1 MIKWFNKWFNALKVK
16 TKMIIG
22 FALIIVM
29 LAGMALFSINQL
41 NKVAV
46 IYKNIIKYPVS
57 IKNAVLMA
65 QTEYRDMRRI
75 TNSMI
80 VYTPRKEIEKIDK
93 LYKDAV
99 SAYESAITAIQEND
113 NLLRTS
119 PLLNI
124 DERRSRL
131 EHIDLLRTYIQRY
144 KDEICDPIMN
154 AARIGDYEKCIQIAD
169 NLESFVDEAR
179 ELAIGMYELASVIEE
194 RTSNNASIIVDRTKM
209 LLIAILVVSVVISII
224 VALLISSLVTAALNA
239 RESALLTVSVM
250 FDSSP
255 YINILFDDAF
265 NVIDCNPEAVTFMG
279 FNHKQE
285 MLDGF
290 VDFVSK
296 NIPPVLSNGQHSQ
309 SLYRRL
315 KTAAEEGKTKFET
328 EMHFGGDIRR
338 LNVDFRK
345 IPYKGSFAIVAYVFD
360 MTEIFH
366 REMQLAYAKEVNELQ
381 LAKLNLVVQAS
392 KIGLWDMEVVQ
403 DDPINPSNTFVWSDE
418 FRHMLGYTDENDF
431 PNLLCSWSDL
441 LHPEDKEATL
451 KAFEKH
457 MLDKTGKTPYD
468 VEYRLLRKTG
478 EYAYYR
484 ASGESIRDKEGNAIR
499 VAGALMDITDTKNM
513 MLVKDR
519 QREEAEAANRA
530 KSTFLST
537 MSHEIRTPMNAIIG
551 MTTIGKSA
559 KDINQKDYALDKIG
573 DASSHLLGVINDVLD
588 MAKIEASKLELASV
602 EYNFEKVLQKTLTI
616 IHFRVDE
623 KRQTLT
629 ADVDSN
635 IPRFLVGDDQR
646 LAQVITNLLSNA
658 VKFTPESGNIHL
670 AASLLNETDGNCE
683 LRIEVA
689 DSGIG
694 ISPDQQERLFN
705 AFEQAESGTS
715 RKYGGTG
722 LGLAISKRIVELM
735 GGRIWVES
743 ELGKGAR
750 FIFTIKALRGNDRVN
765 DSPGV
770 EDVVESRAASD
781 GEFIGKTLLFAEDV
795 EINREILITLL
806 ENTGLVIDCAENGKE
821 AVEKMEA
828 APEKYDIVFMDIQM
842 PIMDGLEATRR
853 IRKLPMCERGKLP
866 IVAMT
871 ANVFKDDI
879 EACLAAGMDDHISKP
894 LDVDKVFEKLRQY
907 KRKSD

>member
-1 MIKWFNKWFNALKVK
+1 MIKWFNNLRVK

-29 LAGMALFSINQL
+29 LASMLLFAITQL
-41 NKVAV
+41 NKVSV

-57 IKNAVLMA
+57 IKSSVLNTQSA
-65 QTEYRDMRRI
+65 YRDMRRI
-75 TNSMI
+75 TSTMI
-80 VYTPRKEIEKIDK
+80 AYAPWKESDRIDR
-93 LYKDAV
+93 LYKAAV
-99 SAYESAITAIQEND
+99 SAYESGMTAIQENS

-119 PLLNI
+119 PLLSE
-124 DERRSRL
+124 DERRARL
-131 EHIDLLRTYIQRY
+131 ERVELLNTYMQRY
-144 KDEICDPIMN
+144 KNEVCEPIMN
-154 AARIGDYEKCIQIAD
+154 AARIGDYNSCIQIAD

-179 ELAIGMYELASVIEE
+179 ELTVEMYELASNIEK
-194 RTSNNASIIVDRTKM
+194 RSSHNASVAADQTKM
-209 LLIAILVVSVVISII
+209 LLIAIFVLSVVIS
-224 VALLISSLVTAALNA
+224 VVLALLISSLVTAALNA
-239 RESALLTVSVM
+239 REAALLTASVM

-279 FNHKQE
+279 FKNRQE
-285 MLDGF
+285 MLEGF

-296 NIPPVLSNGQHSQ
+296 NIPPILSNGQHSL
-309 SLYRRL
+309 SLTRRL
-315 KTAAEEGKTKFET
+315 KDAAEEGMTQFET

-338 LNVDFRK
+338 LSVDFRK
-345 IPYKGSFAIVAYVFD
+345 IPYKGSFALVAYIFD

-366 REMQLAYAKEVNELQ
+366 REMQLAHAKELNELQ

-392 KIGLWDMEVVQ
+392 KIGLWDMEVVR
-403 DDPINPSNTFVWSDE
+403 DDPVNPNNTFIWSDE

-431 PNLLCSWSDL
+431 PNLLCSWSNL
-441 LHPEDKEATL
+441 LHPEDKEVTL
-451 KAFEKH
+451 NAFAKH

-513 MLVKDR
+513 LLVKDR

-551 MTTIGKSA
+551 MTTIGKNA
-559 KDINQKDYALDKIG
+559 KNINQKDYALDKIG

-602 EYNFEKVLQKTLTI
+602 EYNFEKTLQKTLTI

-629 ADVDSN
+629 ANIDSN

-658 VKFTPESGNIHL
+658 VKFTPEGGNIRL
-670 AASLLNETDGNCE
+670 AASLLGEIGGNCE
-683 LRIEVA
+683 VRIEVA

-722 LGLAISKRIVELM
+722 LGLAISKNIVELM

-743 ELGKGAR
+743 ELGKGAK
-750 FIFTIKALRGNDRVN
+750 FIFTIKALRGNDRVDDCLGAE
-765 DSPGV
+765 DSD
-770 EDVVESRAASD
+770 ENCASEE
-781 GEFIGKTLLFAEDV
+781 GEFLGKTLLFAEDV

-842 PIMDGLEATRR
+842 PIMDGLEATRC
-853 IRKLPMCERGKLP
+853 IRKLPMCEREKLP
-866 IVAMT
+866 IIAMT

-894 LDVDKVFEKLRQY
+894 LDVNKVFEKLRQY
-907 KRKSD
+907 KRKSN